1 MPYHHTAA
9 RVLNTPL
16 LVEPG
21 YARVFLGALASRL
34 GIAQL
39 IDEHGAVESQAKLRM
54 RADAFEPDRPR
65 ERPYKVI
72 DGIALLPVSGS
83 LVHKLGYVNPYSGM
97 TGYDGLIT
105 RVQGALED
113 PDVDGILLDFD
124 SPGGEVAG
132 CFDCARKIA
141 SYRGIKPIGAVS
153 YDMACSAAMALASAA
168 DVRYVTSTA
177 QMGSIGV
184 VMMHVN
190 MEQRLKEQ
198 GYEVT
203 LIHSG
208 ALKVAGNPYQ
218 ALPEEVLQRFQ
229 AESDAL
235 RRDFAQLI
243 SDHMGLDVDA
253 VLATEAAV
261 FTGQAAIDIGLA
273 DELVNGHDM
282 LAAFRGYITTTKT
295 MGVITMSKDQTQPAA
310 STQPEVAPQAAAPAV
325 QEPTATDARKAEQER
340 IQGILQCV
348 EAEGREKLAQH
359 FAFTT
364 DMTVDQARAALA
376 AAEAAKPQAS
386 SLLDAAMGNTEQPGV
401 GAAMGTE
408 TSTPA
413 PEAELVRDYRAATGR
428 STRH

>member
-39 IDEHGAVESQAKLRM
+39 MDENGAVESQEKLRM
-54 RADAFEPDRPR
+54 RADSFETDRPR
-65 ERPYKVI
+65 NRPYKIV

-83 LVHKLGYVNPYSGM
+83 LVHKLGSVNPYSGM

-113 PDVDGILLDFD
+113 PDVQGLLLDFD
-124 SPGGEVAG
+124 SPGGEVSG
-132 CFDCARKIA
+132 CFDCARKLA

-190 MEQRLKEQ
+190 MEQRLKDQ
-198 GYEVT
+198 GLEVT

-229 AESDAL
+229 SESDAL

-282 LAAFRGYITTTKT
+282 LAAFRGYINKTKT
-295 MGVITMSKDQTQPAA
+295 MGVITMSKEQTTPAA
-310 STQPEVAPQAAAPAV
+310 STEPANTPQAATPAIP
-325 QEPTATDARKAEQER
+325 EPSATDARKAEQDR
-340 IQGILQCV
+340 IQGILQSA

-359 FAFTT
+359 FAFQT
-364 DMTVDQARAALA
+364 DMTVDQARSALA
-376 AAEAAKPQAS
+376 AAEAAKPQAT
-386 SLLDAAMGNTEQPGV
+386 SLLDAAMGITDQPRI
-401 GAAMGTE
+401 GASMGTE
-408 TSTPA
+408 TSEPSQDA
-413 PEAELVRDYRAATGR
+413 ALVADYQKATGR
-428 STRH
+428 VSRH